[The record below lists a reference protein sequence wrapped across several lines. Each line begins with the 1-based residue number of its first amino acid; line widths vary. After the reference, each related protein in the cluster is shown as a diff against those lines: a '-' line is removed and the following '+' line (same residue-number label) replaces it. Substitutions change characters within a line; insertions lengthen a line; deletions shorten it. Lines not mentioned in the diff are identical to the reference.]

1 MGKLNVAM
9 LRYLTSEDFRVLTA
23 IEMGMKNH
31 ELVPGALAASIA
43 NLKHGGVHKILKELC
58 KHKLLSYERGKHYDG
73 YRLTN
78 QGYDYL
84 ALKTLSSRKVI
95 ASFGNQIGVGKE
107 SNIYVVEDCD
117 GNPLVLKLHRLGRT
131 CFRNLKEKRDYH
143 AHRNKAGWLYLS
155 RISAT
160 KEFAYMSALYERGFP
175 IPKPVDINRHC
186 VIMELVKGDPLS
198 RISEVAH
205 VEALYDELMN
215 LIVRF
220 ANHGVIHG
228 DFNEFNLML
237 DEEENPVV
245 IDFPQM
251 VSTSHANAQLFFD
264 RDVTCVKDFFRR
276 RFGYESSLH
285 PTFDDILREDIL
297 DVEVSASGFTKKMD
311 KELLAQLGLDE
322 SEEEESCSGDEEEDI
337 EELREEVEVKMKVL
351 DKKDGEGKRNKG
363 VENIETIDNK
373 DMKTESKDNKSIAN
387 LPSSADESKTNI
399 DITLG
404 RTQDNIE
411 DKKDKHDANENI
423 EEKKNKSEI
432 EQRKCDIAEHISEEN
447 METNTQTT
455 DVNNKKED
463 DSNSD
468 QFDENEYDVASRKD
482 DDVISHFSLRS
493 VTSASTIPPEVIRA
507 RVKKALEKRERT
519 KVRVRNLA
527 KGEASATSRKRRE
540 NRDTIKESAGC
551 TGWDD

>member
-1 MGKLNVAM
+1 MGKLNVSM

-43 NLKHGGVHKILKELC
+43 NLKHGGVHKVLKELC

-198 RISEVAH
+198 RISEVGN

-228 DFNEFNLML
+228 DFNEFNLMI

-251 VSTSHANAQLFFD
+251 VSTSHANAEVFFD

-285 PTFDDILREDIL
+285 PTFDDISREDIL

-322 SEEEESCSGDEEEDI
+322 SEEEESSSGDDEEEDI

-351 DKKDGEGKRNKG
+351 DKKEIDGNQDKSD
-363 VENIETIDNK
+363 VNIETTDHNHTNTESNANTHSPTEESKMNVDIKLD
-373 DMKTESKDNKSIAN
+373 KTED
-387 LPSSADESKTNI
+387 NI
-399 DITLG
+399 DDKKNKYDSKEIK
-404 RTQDNIE
+404 IE
-411 DKKDKHDANENI
+411 DKESKREK
-423 EEKKNKSEI
+423 EE
-432 EQRKCDIAEHISEEN
+432 RKCDTGELINVEN
-447 METNTQTT
+447 METNKQLTT
-455 DVNNKKED
+455 DLNNTNKD

-468 QFDENEYDVASRKD
+468 QFDENEFDITSRKD

-493 VTSASTIPPEVIRA
+493 MTSASTIPPEVIRA

-527 KGEASATSRKRRE
+527 KGEASATSRHRRE
-540 NRDTIKESAGC
+540 NRDTIKESVGC